1 MHAILKNSQCWCV
14 DGDST
19 FVLRIRPLTYYRIEL
34 PNETENNGQ
43 YVVELKN
50 TLPKILRY
58 EITPCPFKR
67 GFTIEIPEE
76 AKVPKR
82 RRAWRPKSRRES
94 APASS
99 VAIQEQSPAKK
110 EDAVDHSDSMDDMDG
125 KIDGSRLR
133 SKAIPSAIL
142 ETIPDDNESL
152 NPTDVPEPLSL
163 PRRAVSETPQTFQTL
178 LARFESNTESQVDT
192 DMPFSSSVESFHS
205 IEGSY
210 TFPESSARST
220 STAPSSIDNTE
231 LFRDQ
236 QYQTQEPIESVFK
249 DMDYLAI
256 KDPSDC
262 GYDYASSQAPQ
273 SPTTRPVE
281 DPEPKSLGIPS
292 RKASTTSTSSL
303 AAPET
308 KRSMSVEFRRRA
320 KASTERELSPM
331 PPPSTLCPSNSSR
344 KSDTKSIIQKT
355 CTVVLVP
362 PVQLLIVLIH
372 IAAQIVIGPALNSA
386 MRDIHRNLEYQ
397 ASDSQETV
405 DDFDIPL
412 EPSDSQEVKQLDVW
426 ELD

>member
-50 TLPKILRY
+50 TLPRILRY

-76 AKVPKR
+76 AKIPRR
-82 RRAWRPKSRRES
+82 RRAWRPKNRRES

-99 VAIQEQSPAKK
+99 ATVQEQSPAKK
-110 EDAVDHSDSMDDMDG
+110 EDAVDHSHSVDDVG
-125 KIDGSRLR
+125 RNIKGSRFR
-133 SKAIPSAIL
+133 SSAIL

-152 NPTDVPEPLSL
+152 TPTDVPEPLCL

-178 LARFESNTESQVDT
+178 LARFESNTESQADT
-192 DMPFSSSVESFHS
+192 DMSFSSSVESFHS
-205 IEGSY
+205 VEGSY

-231 LFRDQ
+231 LLHDQ
-236 QYQTQEPIESVFK
+236 QFQTQESTESVFK
-249 DMDYLAI
+249 DVDYLAV
-256 KDPSDC
+256 KDPSDS
-262 GYDYASSQAPQ
+262 GYDYASSQGPQ
-273 SPTTRPVE
+273 SPTTRPLE
-281 DPEPKSLGIPS
+281 DPEPKSLEIPP

-308 KRSMSVEFRRRA
+308 KNTMSVEFRRRA

-331 PPPSTLCPSNSSR
+331 PPPSTLCRSNSSR
-344 KSDTKSIIQKT
+344 KPDTKSIIQKT

-386 MRDIHRNLEYQ
+386 MGDIHRNLEYQ
-397 ASDSQETV
+397 ASDPQDAV

-412 EPSDSQEVKQLDVW
+412 EPSDSQEVRRLDVW